1 VKKNQPD
8 KLIGRLLD
16 ACVAY
21 ARGKMTLKQVWY
33 RARGQK
39 MLDVIMAFPDR
50 KLGELMFTLAN
61 DFLTWY
67 GDRDDIIDETIR
79 MIAEHLE
86 STEPRPSR
94 LQ

>member
-1 VKKNQPD
+1 MKTKSND

-21 ARGKMTLKQVWY
+21 AHGKMTMKQVWY
-33 RARGQK
+33 RARGQR
-39 MLDVIMAFPDR
+39 MFDAIMSFPDQE
-50 KLGELMFTLAN
+50 LGQMLFTLAN

-79 MIAEHLE
+79 AIAKHLE